1 MSESRPGECGPA
13 GGGGRAPGVPAPP
26 PPGVSGGGRRADR
39 GAAPAPLTAR
49 LVGCRCW
56 CRSWSSTRSVLRG
69 LAHARPAASPA
80 SPPGPAWGRSSG
92 SPPRVPAAPHP
103 VAPRHPPLGGHSC
116 ASWVFAAAAE
126 EVGLGG
132 QRAQQELRGIGETFD
147 ISIPVFPSTRPPP
160 PFRGSRRRGEV
171 TEPRAEGAARRP
183 RHPWDS
189 GTASRRLCFALG
201 RPGLFG

>member
-1 MSESRPGECGPA
+1 MCQPRRPCGRSALQRGLETGRRSQGLREFLPCGRKAAHIRGQRTIGGGKSPEPAGGWTGGLGPA
-13 GGGGRAPGVPAPP
+13 G
-26 PPGVSGGGRRADR
+26 
-39 GAAPAPLTAR
+39 
-49 LVGCRCW
+49 
-56 CRSWSSTRSVLRG
+56 
-69 LAHARPAASPA
+69 SP
-80 SPPGPAWGRSSG
+80 SPPGPARGRSSG

-171 TEPRAEGAARRP
+171 TEPHAEGAARRP